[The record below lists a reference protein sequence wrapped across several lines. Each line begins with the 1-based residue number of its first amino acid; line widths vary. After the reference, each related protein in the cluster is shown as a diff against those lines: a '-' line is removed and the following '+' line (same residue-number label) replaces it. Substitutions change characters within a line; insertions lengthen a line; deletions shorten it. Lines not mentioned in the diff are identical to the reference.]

1 MVLEHRFLCNG
12 QTIKSNSTYDNP
24 VSSFDIYATIKSI
37 INPDLELPNQIHG
50 KNILPFIT
58 GEKDGMPH
66 ENLFWKING
75 DFKIVNNDTVRGKD
89 KFAIRSKNYKMI
101 LDEDGNN
108 FLYDLDFDI
117 SEKNNIAL
125 DFPELVN
132 ELRKKINKWNKKT
145 IDPIFL
151 GLSNNELYNKLNPDR
166 FKF

>member
-1 MVLEHRFLCNG
+1 
-12 QTIKSNSTYDNP
+12 
-24 VSSFDIYATIKSI
+24 
-37 INPDLELPNQIHG
+37 
-50 KNILPFIT
+50 
-58 GEKDGMPH
+58 
-66 ENLFWKING
+66 
-75 DFKIVNNDTVRGKD
+75 
-89 KFAIRSKNYKMI
+89 MI

>member
-1 MVLEHRFLCNG
+1 M
-12 QTIKSNSTYDNP
+12 
-24 VSSFDIYATIKSI
+24 I
-37 INPDLELPNQIHG
+37 I
-50 KNILPFIT
+50 
-58 GEKDGMPH
+58 
-66 ENLFWKING
+66 
-75 DFKIVNNDTVRGKD
+75 
-89 KFAIRSKNYKMI
+89 
-101 LDEDGNN
+101 DEDGNN

-151 GLSNNELYNKLNPDR
+151 GLSNNELYNKLNPNR

>member
-1 MVLEHRFLCNG
+1 M
-12 QTIKSNSTYDNP
+12 
-24 VSSFDIYATIKSI
+24 I
-37 INPDLELPNQIHG
+37 I
-50 KNILPFIT
+50 
-58 GEKDGMPH
+58 
-66 ENLFWKING
+66 
-75 DFKIVNNDTVRGKD
+75 
-89 KFAIRSKNYKMI
+89 
-101 LDEDGNN
+101 DEDGNN

-125 DFPELVN
+125 EFPELVN